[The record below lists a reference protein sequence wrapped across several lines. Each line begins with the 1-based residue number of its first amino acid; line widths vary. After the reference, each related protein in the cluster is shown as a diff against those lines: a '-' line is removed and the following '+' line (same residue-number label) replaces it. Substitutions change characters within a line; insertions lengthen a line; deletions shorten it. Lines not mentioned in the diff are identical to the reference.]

1 MVRKIMGTIFCLIV
15 VYIASKIISNAKDF
29 LELAKIILSVVSGA
43 GIGNEIYKIWKA
55 EEYE

>member
-29 LELAKIILSVVSGA
+29 LELAKIILSVVAGA
-43 GIGNEIYKIWKA
+43 EIGNEIYKIWKVK
-55 EEYE
+55 E

>member
-1 MVRKIMGTIFCLIV
+1 MIKKKMGTIFCLIV

-55 EEYE
+55 EE